1 MTFLK
6 KNDFW
11 IFIVFAIAAWA
22 GFALQPSKHLNVI
35 PAISSFDN
43 IPSEFSGWKV
53 DETIV
58 PVQVSP
64 EVQATLDRV
73 YEKTLSRTYINAAG
87 QRIMLSI
94 AYGGDQS
101 RGLQAH
107 KPETCYTAQG
117 FVVKPLGNASFQYQS
132 RTLPTRKLIATHGN
146 RVEPITYWMRVGE
159 HIVYG
164 GLGQTVARIQYGLN
178 GYVPDGLLFR
188 VSSVGNNSAEEFA
201 LQQQFVQQLLD
212 ALRETERTQLIG
224 TVNS

>member
-1 MTFLK
+1 MTFLRK
-6 KNDFW
+6 KDFW
-11 IFIVFAIAAWA
+11 IFTLFAIAAWA
-22 GFALQPSKHLNVI
+22 GFAFKPSKHLEVI

-43 IPSEFSGWKV
+43 IPTEFAGWSV
-53 DETIV
+53 DDTIV

-73 YEKTLSRTYINAAG
+73 YEKILSKTYINASG

-101 RGLQAH
+101 RALQAH

-117 FVVKPLGNASFQYQS
+117 FVVKPLGNSSIQYRNRNIS
-132 RTLPTRKLIATHGN
+132 TRKLIATNGN

-159 HIVYG
+159 HTVHG
-164 GLGQTVARIQYGLN
+164 GLGQTVARIKYGLN
-178 GYVPDGLLFR
+178 GYIPDGLLFR
-188 VSSVGNNSAEEFA
+188 VSSVGTTSAEGFA
-201 LQQQFVQQLLD
+201 LQQEFIQQLLNS
-212 ALRETERTQLIG
+212 LREIERTQLIG